1 MNSTSIDFTSPA
13 FIIGAVVVVLLI
25 CVGIA
30 VAVSLQRKKTVKLR
44 SRFGSEYDLLLR
56 ETGSR
61 KKTEDVLS
69 ARLKRMEVLKIRDL
83 TPVEHDRYLSEWEVV
98 QSRFIDHPRG
108 AVTEADDLVNSLLLA
123 RGYPAGGID
132 QRAEDISVTN
142 SSLVEPYRS
151 ATVVKSRA
159 ARNEATTEELRNA
172 MIHYRT
178 LFDALLGANTPPTR
192 FKTETATTRFA

>member
-1 MNSTSIDFTSPA
+1 MSSMSIDFSSPA
-13 FIIGAVVVVLLI
+13 LIVGAVAVILLI
-25 CVGIA
+25 CIGIA
-30 VAVSLQRKKTVKLR
+30 VAVHLQRKKTAKLR
-44 SRFGSEYDLLLR
+44 SRFGPEYDLLLR

-61 KKTEDVLS
+61 KKTEEVLS

-83 TPVEHDRYLSEWEVV
+83 SPVEHDRYLSEWELV

-142 SSLVEPYRS
+142 SSLVEPYRF

-178 LFDALLGANTPPTR
+178 LFDALLGVNTPQTR
-192 FKTETATTRFA
+192 LRAGTATTRFA